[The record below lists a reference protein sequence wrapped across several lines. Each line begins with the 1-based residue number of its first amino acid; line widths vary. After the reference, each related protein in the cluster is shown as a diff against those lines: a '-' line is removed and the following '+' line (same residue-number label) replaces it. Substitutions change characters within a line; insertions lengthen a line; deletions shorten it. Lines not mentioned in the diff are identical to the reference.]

1 LVGHGTSSLH
11 GSKLLNRGTGKKLD
25 SANSMGENY
34 TKTAK
39 RAIKALDGQKYIFK
53 NIYVNLVQPVIFDM
67 RYT

>member
-1 LVGHGTSSLH
+1 
-11 GSKLLNRGTGKKLD
+11 LD